1 MLTAESNLTELS
13 FCGQVCQPTLPTAGK
28 AGKSCGGVEEL
39 LLEQQVRH
47 GMLKDAADSRV
58 SASSWWRRSI
68 SADNPVP

>member
-13 FCGQVCQPTLPTAGK
+13 FCGQDCQPTLPPAGK
-28 AGKSCGGVEEL
+28 AGKSCGGVDEL

-47 GMLKDAADSRV
+47 GMLKDAADSRM
-58 SASSWWRRSI
+58 SASSWWRRPI